1 VTNTQNHD
9 LISLKIKHDTIVA
22 DTKSVCTQLRLLEG
36 FGMRERIGFVAK
48 EGLADALLDTRVERI
63 DISDCTVG
71 VDQPVLH
78 RPKTCP

>member
-1 VTNTQNHD
+1 M
-9 LISLKIKHDTIVA
+9 LK
-22 DTKSVCTQLRLLEG
+22 G
-36 FGMRERIGFVAK
+36 FGMLERIGFVAK
-48 EGLADALLDTRVERI
+48 KGLADALFRAGVERV